1 FNNVDISNGTAI
13 NITLSRYL
21 NDNIII
27 DFLEYFNDN
36 TPPRGEYRILI
47 IDRYGFYIYLDFA
60 TRYNELKIIL
70 F

>member
-1 FNNVDISNGTAI
+1 MDIPDDTVIS
-13 NITLSRYL
+13 ITPSRYL
-21 NDNIII
+21 NDDIVI

-47 IDRYGFYIYLDFA
+47 IDGHGFYIYLDFA
-60 TRYNELKIIL
+60 TRYNEFKIIL